1 MTKPCQHMAAACTD
15 VPVRRVY
22 LDNVEKGQDLCE
34 PCIAY
39 AEQVGMHPV
48 ADRRAAPRIP
58 VWRQR
63 DLSRDLT
70 QRYGS

>member
-1 MTKPCQHMAAACTD
+1 MRCQHIAIACTD

-22 LDNVEKGQDLCE
+22 LDNVPKGQDLCE

-39 AEQVGMHPV
+39 AKRAGMNPV
-48 ADRRAAPRIP
+48 ADRRSVPRIP
-58 VWRQR
+58 RWRQN
-63 DLSRDLT
+63 DLARDLT